1 MMHRAGNE
9 VITETQEDRD
19 LRATLRVP
27 RPVPQAAVVAAS
39 EAVAHDA
46 EYVTVQHLAPYAIG
60 LLRGVYLGVFGAI
73 GGLLTGLQMGSRE
86 WDQLLW
92 GMVIGFCLGF
102 LGRGAEAVI
111 IDTPKTT
118 STTEKI

>member
-1 MMHRAGNE
+1 MSQYPTMGGEAVR
-9 VITETQEDRD
+9 TETQLDRD
-19 LRATLRVP
+19 
-27 RPVPQAAVVAAS
+27 AARLPAPPAP
-39 EAVAHDA
+39 HQA
-46 EYVTVQHLAPYAIG
+46 EYITTQTLAPYLIG

-111 IDTPKTT
+111 IDEPK
-118 STTEKI
+118 SNSVTEKV